1 MGTMEAATKHRRADA
16 ERNHS
21 ALLEA
26 AIAIFAE
33 RGLDV
38 SVAEIAKRAGVGQGT
53 AFRHFPTKDRLILA
67 VVRRRIGEVLADAV
81 EWETRAD
88 GAEALFGFMAG
99 LAEMQSRDRA
109 LFEAAG
115 SAVLGEPEIREA
127 HHELVAIV
135 GRLLKRAQKAG
146 EVRDDVG
153 PMDVLLL
160 VKAVSAA
167 AEILQAIEP
176 RPWRRYLDLVRDGLS
191 PQGASRLTGRPPSR
205 AQFERAMEAVAQ
217 GKTCGDGAAS

>member
-1 MGTMEAATKHRRADA
+1 MEAAATPKPLRADA
-16 ERNHS
+16 ERNRS

-38 SVAEIAKRAGVGQGT
+38 SVAEIAKRAGVGHGT
-53 AFRHFPTKDRLILA
+53 AFRHFPTKERLVVA
-67 VVRRRIGEVLADAV
+67 VIRRRIDEVLADAAA
-81 EWETRAD
+81 WEARGD
-88 GAEALFGFMAG
+88 GAEALLGFMAG
-99 LAEMQSRDRA
+99 LAEAQAKDRG
-109 LFEAAG
+109 LFESAG
-115 SAVLGEPEIREA
+115 TAVLGDREIREA
-127 HHELVAIV
+127 HAELVSVVA
-135 GRLLKRAQKAG
+135 RLLKRAQKAG

-167 AEILQAIEP
+167 AETMQAIEP

-191 PQGASRLTGRPPSR
+191 PEGARRLSGRPPSR
-205 AQFERAMEAVAQ
+205 TQFERAMEA
-217 GKTCGDGAAS
+217 KLAARESC